1 MRQWPYTKN
10 APMAQK
16 FCDQGRKT
24 TFATLSAIV
33 AGQTCRPEG
42 AGVMAVNVRFG
53 PKADISA
60 CRCNVR
66 FTPKSG
72 QDTSALC
79 QKRTLPWAEEACGLR
94 DELNRVTIA
103 RSAQWGPDNPCRLGF
118 LSAPR
123 ARKGCFWSAG
133 VEYWF
138 STQPSTGKRVGE

>member
-1 MRQWPYTKN
+1 MRRWPYTKN

-53 PKADISA
+53 SKADISA

-66 FTPKSG
+66 FTPIAIGALDACNARGYATGVVVLDRGGNVMISLRADNAGLHTVENARRKAY
-72 QDTSALC
+72 TSLTF
-79 QKRTLPWAEEACGLR
+79 KIT
-94 DELNRVTIA
+94 T
-103 RSAQWGPDNPCRLGF
+103 
-118 LSAPR
+118 
-123 ARKGCFWSAG
+123 
-133 VEYWF
+133 
-138 STQPSTGKRVGE
+138 STFIE